1 MYCLCSR
8 PSFGLAAA
16 CLAALEA
23 HTGAPPNRDAL
34 TDVSECA
41 REQIAQCNTYI
52 SSDHVC
58 ALPMCVEDDQA
69 YRAVRTGS
77 AVVVKVDMVR
87 NVVVSAG
94 ALHDQGRTF
103 RASVDIS
110 MSAGAQRISSKSFA
124 SHKREISE
132 QSCTRCSKSDHVHE
146 RAGACV
152 VSV

>member
-1 MYCLCSR
+1 
-8 PSFGLAAA
+8 
-16 CLAALEA
+16 
-23 HTGAPPNRDAL
+23 
-34 TDVSECA
+34 
-41 REQIAQCNTYI
+41 
-52 SSDHVC
+52 
-58 ALPMCVEDDQA
+58 MCVEVDQA

-77 AVVVKVDMVR
+77 AVVVKGDMVR

-94 ALHDQGRTF
+94 ALHDQERTF